1 MAHRLLPLAVLTA
14 TALSVTLASCA
25 GDDGDAE
32 PLRTTDR
39 AAPVGTGYT
48 SDQLEQALLPDV
60 SGYERAG
67 EPDSG
72 EYGSLKAI
80 QNFDQLQDQV
90 TLDKP
95 RCAKAAGR
103 PAAGV
108 DRGTPTAIVTFARG
122 NGQTATETLMAMT
135 TDAAE
140 QQVKARVPAGCLTFR
155 TRVGSQWSEH
165 RVFEAPPG
173 TLGGGSRTVGV
184 TTTSGG
190 SHTKTWY
197 VVLRGRRFLA
207 TISLYGP
214 NATRAEAEQLARAAY
229 DQARRIL
236 P

>member
-14 TALSVTLASCA
+14 AALSATLASCA
-25 GDDGDAE
+25 DDGGGAE

-39 AAPVGTGYT
+39 AVPVGTGYT
-48 SDQLEQALLPDV
+48 SDQLEQALLTEV

-95 RCAKAAGR
+95 RCANAAGR
-103 PAAGV
+103 PAEV
-108 DRGTPTAIVTFARG
+108 DSSTPTAIVTFARG

-135 TDAAE
+135 AAAAE
-140 QQVKARVPAGCLTFR
+140 RQVKTRVPAGCLTFR

-173 TLGGGSRTVGV
+173 DLGAGSRTVGV

-190 SHTKTWY
+190 AHTKTWY
-197 VVLRGRRFLA
+197 VVLSGRRFLA

>member
-14 TALSVTLASCA
+14 AALSATLASCA
-25 GDDGDAE
+25 DDGGGAE

-39 AAPVGTGYT
+39 AVPVGTGYT
-48 SDQLEQALLPDV
+48 SDQLEQALLTEV

-95 RCAKAAGR
+95 RCANAAGR
-103 PAAGV
+103 PADV
-108 DRGTPTAIVTFARG
+108 DPGTPTAIVTFARG

-135 TDAAE
+135 AAAAE
-140 QQVKARVPAGCLTFR
+140 RQVKARVPAGCLTFR

-165 RVFEAPPG
+165 RVFEAQSG
-173 TLGGGSRTVGV
+173 DLGAGSRTVGV